1 MRTELALADRF
12 FKVLVEEIRESHPE
26 YLDASF
32 TVAEVYQSLVPY
44 RTHRDRIGAE
54 MSGDYEDA
62 LLRLLA
68 GEGGYLE
75 LDSDTARERIRLELR
90 SSNPNTGMY
99 REYAAVRVRLS
110 ADARESLP
118 SSDVDAGASTQT
130 ELEVGGSTDSTRKS
144 GGSSGGTGTEAE
156 EAPPVPGK
164 ASAAPPVPDEPK
176 GTAARGKSAAA
187 STLGLEPSSSRS
199 PEAESR
205 KGPEPT
211 TRETVPARPGRDEG
225 ATRPRSCPD
234 CGEELPDRTSLR
246 FCATCGTNV
255 FVAPCGACGEVL
267 ERSWNFCIACGVPAP
282 KG

>member
-26 YLDASF
+26 YLDGSF

-118 SSDVDAGASTQT
+118 PSGVGARVSTQT
-130 ELEVGGSTDSTRKS
+130 ELEVEGLADSTGKAAGGSKGTVV
-144 GGSSGGTGTEAE
+144 GGPGSAKGEAGAAPLVPE
-156 EAPPVPGK
+156 EAMGMATGRKP
-164 ASAAPPVPDEPK
+164 ATAPDP
-176 GTAARGKSAAA
+176 
-187 STLGLEPSSSRS
+187 GLEPSPSRS
-199 PEAESR
+199 PRAESR
-205 KGPEPT
+205 KGPEER
-211 TRETVPARPGRDEG
+211 TRETVSGGPDREG
-225 ATRPRSCPD
+225 EPSRPRSCPD
-234 CGEELPDRTSLR
+234 CGEELPDRASLR
-246 FCATCGTNV
+246 FCAKCGTNV

-267 ERSWNFCIACGVPAP
+267 ERSWKFCIACGVPAP
-282 KG
+282 QG